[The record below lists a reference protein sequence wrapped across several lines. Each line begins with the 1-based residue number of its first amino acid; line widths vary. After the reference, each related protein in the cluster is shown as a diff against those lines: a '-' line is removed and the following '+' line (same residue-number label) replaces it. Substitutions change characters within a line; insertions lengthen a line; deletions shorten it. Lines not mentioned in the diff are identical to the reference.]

1 MSINKANIIPRNY
14 LSFNEFFEVNVRG
27 DGNCFFR
34 CLSKHIDKTENN
46 YPYYRKI
53 IYEYTKNNK
62 EILKYFFYQLENE
75 NDNEYNKRYDNF
87 IENIKN
93 DKTFAINFEISAAS
107 VVLKRGIII
116 YKKEP
121 NGYNLINIYSADKN
135 NDLENIFIV
144 YVNNNHFNLIVQ
156 KDTNIHP
163 YIDNNNIQKIH
174 EKIEKDNKIK
184 KNRY

>member
-34 CLSKHIDKTENN
+34 CLSKNIDKTENK

-75 NDNEYNKRYDNF
+75 NDNEYNKRNDNF

-93 DKTFAINFEISAAS
+93 DKTFATDFEISAS
-107 VVLKRGIII
+107 ISCFKKR
-116 YKKEP
+116 Y
-121 NGYNLINIYSADKN
+121 Y
-135 NDLENIFIV
+135 
-144 YVNNNHFNLIVQ
+144 
-156 KDTNIHP
+156 
-163 YIDNNNIQKIH
+163 YI
-174 EKIEKDNKIK
+174 
-184 KNRY
+184 

>member
-1 MSINKANIIPRNY
+1 MIK
-14 LSFNEFFEVNVRG
+14 L
-27 DGNCFFR
+27 
-34 CLSKHIDKTENN
+34 LQL
-46 YPYYRKI
+46 
-53 IYEYTKNNK
+53 
-62 EILKYFFYQLENE
+62 ILKSVQ
-75 NDNEYNKRYDNF
+75 
-87 IENIKN
+87 
-93 DKTFAINFEISAAS
+93 AS

-144 YVNNNHFNLIVQ
+144 YVSNNHFNLIVQ

-174 EKIEKDNKIK
+174 EKIEKDKQN
-184 KNRY
+184 